1 MAARDARAG
10 SRATTLTRDSRAT
23 RTTRAPRRSQPQQP
37 GIRPHVPHT
46 KAPAARGRLGSQQ
59 VVSVRGR
66 RVSTAAT
73 ASKFSAVSSVAL
85 PLLIVGIIA
94 AMVLS
99 GIATAQT
106 FTIQKLQ
113 SQERELVN
121 EVESLSRDLEDRR
134 SAARIAQYAED
145 SGMVVAPEPGI
156 MAVDEQGRAEERRPF
171 NPDSVAKLVDVNGEP
186 TRSGR
191 ATSDEAATRELGD
204 SLTQRP
210 GGNVLG
216 GQPPAGQE
224 QPQIANLAP
233 YQPNVAA
240 PR

>member
-10 SRATTLTRDSRAT
+10 SRGTTLTRDG
-23 RTTRAPRRSQPQQP
+23 RTTRAPRRTQPQQP
-37 GIRPHVPHT
+37 GLKPHVPHT
-46 KAPAARGRLGSQQ
+46 KAPGARGRLGSQQ

-66 RVSTAAT
+66 RVSTAQKG
-73 ASKFSAVSSVAL
+73 SKFSAVSSIAV

-113 SQERELVN
+113 SQERALTN
-121 EVESLSRDLEDRR
+121 EVESLNRDLEDRR
-134 SAARIAQYAED
+134 SAARLAQFAEE
-145 SGMVVAPEPGI
+145 SGMVIASEPGI
-156 MAVDEQGRAEERRPF
+156 MAVDGQGRAEERRPF
-171 NPDSVAKLVDVNGEP
+171 NPESVVKLVDVNGEP
-186 TRSGR
+186 IRSGR
-191 ATSDEAATRELGD
+191 ATSDERATRELGD

-216 GQPPAGQE
+216 DQPAAGQQPPQF
-224 QPQIANLAP
+224 ANVAP
-233 YQPNVAA
+233 YQPNVAPA
-240 PR
+240 R